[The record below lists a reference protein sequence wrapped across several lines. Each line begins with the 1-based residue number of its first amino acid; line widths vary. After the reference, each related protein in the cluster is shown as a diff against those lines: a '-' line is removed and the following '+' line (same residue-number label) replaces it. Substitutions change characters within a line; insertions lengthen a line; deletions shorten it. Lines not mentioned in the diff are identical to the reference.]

1 MKIFL
6 DVFLDSVNDAVTGVD
21 REGTVLY
28 WNKVAERMY
37 GISKQD
43 IVGKRIGDFFQ
54 KGSVMLFQVME
65 SGCPVREVY
74 HQPRPDKH
82 VLINAVP
89 IYDEHNY
96 LIGAISIE
104 QDISHT
110 VKLNE
115 ELFSKPVYNREQM
128 SSDFPLLKLNSSVEK
143 IIDFAVRTSG
153 QLYPI
158 LLWGETGVGKETV
171 ARMIHHTS
179 GFSGTFLA
187 INCETIPSG
196 LLESELFGFQGG
208 ALGDAGQER
217 QGKLEQ
223 VSGGTIYLKSIHT
236 LPLSTQEKLA
246 EVLNKRQYNRVGG
259 KEPIPL
265 ECLIVAS
272 CVPDIESLI
281 AKGIMLQKLYYAFHS
296 QLIPPLRERKEDLPE
311 LFHQMLAEIAQGLG
325 KPIPSLTYEAMAAL
339 TQYLWPGNLIQL
351 RNVMERL
358 VTFSNGQDI
367 MLDELPDPLQI
378 PTLTNLTQESL
389 PLSAFSEEMERT
401 KIEEALKRTDG
412 NKASAA
418 RLLGISRGSL
428 YYKMKQYN
436 LQLF

>member
-1 MKIFL
+1 
-6 DVFLDSVNDAVTGVD
+6 
-21 REGTVLY
+21 
-28 WNKVAERMY
+28 
-37 GISKQD
+37 
-43 IVGKRIGDFFQ
+43 
-54 KGSVMLFQVME
+54 
-65 SGCPVREVY
+65 
-74 HQPRPDKH
+74 
-82 VLINAVP
+82 
-89 IYDEHNY
+89 
-96 LIGAISIE
+96 
-104 QDISHT
+104 
-110 VKLNE
+110 
-115 ELFSKPVYNREQM
+115 
-128 SSDFPLLKLNSSVEK
+128 
-143 IIDFAVRTSG
+143 
-153 QLYPI
+153 
-158 LLWGETGVGKETV
+158 
-171 ARMIHHTS
+171 
-179 GFSGTFLA
+179 
-187 INCETIPSG
+187 
-196 LLESELFGFQGG
+196 
-208 ALGDAGQER
+208 
-217 QGKLEQ
+217 
-223 VSGGTIYLKSIHT
+223 
-236 LPLSTQEKLA
+236 LA

-311 LFHQMLAEIAQGLG
+311 LFRQMLAEIAQGLG

-367 MLDELPDPLQI
+367 TLDELPDPLQI